1 MAVISTFK
9 QSGDHRFGTI
19 VSGDAAA
26 TDSILLEL
34 TEPTLPHSFLGIRM
48 FDTNGDEIDVG
59 GDTGEFTITA
69 ALDCSR
75 HLEALTAGVLNAAA
89 LVSAS
94 ALGPL
99 RRINVAVSSA
109 LSAGVVTWRLEVRSY
124 SS

>member
-1 MAVISTFK
+1 MAVIATFT
-9 QSGDHRFGTI
+9 QIGDHRFGTI
-19 VSGDAAA
+19 VSGDAAP

-48 FDTNGDEIDVG
+48 FDSSDVEIDVG

-75 HLEALTAGVLNAAA
+75 HLEPITDGVLNAAA
-89 LVSAS
+89 LISAS
-94 ALGPL
+94 ISGPI
-99 RRINVAVSSA
+99 RRINVAVSTG
-109 LSAGVVTWRLEVRSY
+109 LSAGVDHWRLEVRSY